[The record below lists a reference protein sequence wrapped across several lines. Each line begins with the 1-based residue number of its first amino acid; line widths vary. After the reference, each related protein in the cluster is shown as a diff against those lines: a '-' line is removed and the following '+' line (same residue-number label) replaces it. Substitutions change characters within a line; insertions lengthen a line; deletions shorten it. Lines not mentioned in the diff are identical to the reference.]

1 MNDKWGMI
9 DSRDCFE
16 NFFLRR
22 HLREIVRKG
31 DKSGFDLGFRRS
43 AEHKSP
49 ESFVVLDITEY
60 WFHLNASFAHMVD
73 SSFAVE
79 FLGNFG
85 SQ

>member
-22 HLREIVRKG
+22 HLREVMSKG
-31 DKSGFDLGFRRS
+31 DKSGFNLGFRRS
-43 AEHKSP
+43 AGHKSP
-49 ESFVVLDITEY
+49 KSLVVLDITEY
-60 WFHLNASFAHMVD
+60 WLHLNASFAQVVD

-79 FLGNFG
+79 FLGINL
-85 SQ
+85 

>member
-1 MNDKWGMI
+1 MNDKWGMS

-31 DKSGFDLGFRRS
+31 DKSGFNLGFRRS
-43 AEHKSP
+43 AGHKSP
-49 ESFVVLDITEY
+49 KSLVVLDITEY
-60 WFHLNASFAHMVD
+60 WLHLNASFAQVVD

-79 FLGNFG
+79 FLGINL
-85 SQ
+85 